1 MRGSF
6 AFFVALVF
14 GPATSLAHWE
24 FTRWGMTVD
33 EVQRASRY
41 DAILNGQGFGCLL
54 EMPGPVQFQ
63 GSRFD
68 KVLFCFD
75 DDTLLRGVELVAD
88 ATAYAG
94 IEKTLQR
101 AYGPPMLRRSLDMPE
116 RYWSHPES
124 GDMILLSQDG
134 KAVVTYREAPE
145 GSN

>member
-6 AFFVALVF
+6 AFLAALLL
-14 GPATSLAHWE
+14 GPATGLANWE

-54 EMPGPVQFQ
+54 EMPGPIRFQ

-75 DDTLLRGVELVAD
+75 DDTLLRRVELVAD
-88 ATAYAG
+88 ASAYAA
-94 IEKTLQR
+94 IERTLQQ
-101 AYGPPMLRRSLDMPE
+101 AYGAPRLRRSLDMPE

-124 GDMILLSQDG
+124 GDMVQLSLEEN
-134 KAVVTYREAPE
+134 AVVTYREAPA